1 MKWPGVGQSSRSVH
15 SACGKRRRA
24 MSTLG
29 RSKDKTWGVGL
40 RPGIEVA
47 TLRSAWEERRLLNG
61 FNRKLTRWFESPR
74 LSTASISSNERAPS
88 ATPSDCS
95 DFPSAGQRPVS
106 LVSTL
111 SSGSGS
117 SRDDSPAPP
126 PPGGTVPPT
135 GDDIDLELNPPVGV
149 GDQDRQH
156 ADTADPSG
164 EGLVSRGGKF
174 DQLNNTATPS
184 RAASTRHTPPLSPF
198 AAITMAPNPKIT
210 YLDRVVMEIIETERM
225 YVRDL
230 RSIVEKRHPLREGRW
245 RADGVAVL
253 GCLPMTG
260 GLSPHNHLN
269 RSRDGPSPI
278 STPPLS
284 SQSHDWSKLKARRKQ
299 KGQREV
305 SLKDNLRFT
314 VCCV

>member
-1 MKWPGVGQSSRSVH
+1 MNSTNISQNVH
-15 SACGKRRRA
+15 KFSLTPC
-24 MSTLG
+24 
-29 RSKDKTWGVGL
+29 
-40 RPGIEVA
+40 P
-47 TLRSAWEERRLLNG
+47 LL
-61 FNRKLTRWFESPR
+61 LPESPR

-156 ADTADPSG
+156 LDTADPSG

-174 DQLNNTATPS
+174 DQLNNNNTATPS

-230 RSIVEKRHPLREGRW
+230 RSIVEVRDKVFSLLLKRSHALHSQIDLGICCF
-245 RADGVAVL
+245 ACTVAVK
-253 GCLPMTG
+253 CLYCKRAQSKCCLYRICHYP
-260 GLSPHNHLN
+260 SIHHWWSNHN
-269 RSRDGPSPI
+269 
-278 STPPLS
+278 S
-284 SQSHDWSKLKARRKQ
+284 SVYS
-299 KGQREV
+299 E
-305 SLKDNLRFT
+305 
-314 VCCV
+314 